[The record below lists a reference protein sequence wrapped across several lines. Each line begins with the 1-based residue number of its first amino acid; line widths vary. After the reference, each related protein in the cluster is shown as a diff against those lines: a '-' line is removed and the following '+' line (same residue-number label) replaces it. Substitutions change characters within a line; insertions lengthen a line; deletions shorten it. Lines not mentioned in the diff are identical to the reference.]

1 MIGYFNKNL
10 EIIDLFTFFPSFLVN
25 GKYSISTS
33 LSRYLS
39 LLFLI
44 IAIASF
50 SNYFKKFVNLE
61 NFSYN

>member
-1 MIGYFNKNL
+1 MIGCFNKNL
-10 EIIDLFTFFPSFLVN
+10 ENIDLFTYFPNFLVN
-25 GKYSISTS
+25 GKYSISTN

-44 IAIASF
+44 IASTSF
-50 SNYFKKFVNLE
+50 SNYFKQFVNQE